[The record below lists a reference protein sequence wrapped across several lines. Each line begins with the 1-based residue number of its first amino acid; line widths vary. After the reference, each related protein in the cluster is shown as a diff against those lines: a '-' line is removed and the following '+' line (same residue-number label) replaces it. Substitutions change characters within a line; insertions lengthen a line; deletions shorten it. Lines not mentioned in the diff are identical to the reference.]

1 MIDKF
6 LYYIFL
12 AFVFIIRVLPISIRN
27 LFFKSLA
34 SLLYLFAFKTRKI
47 IKINLELAFG
57 KDGLTQKQIE
67 SISKYCFYN
76 MSLWVKSSIENSF
89 LSKDIMKQRFQFENR
104 QIIDNV
110 LAQNKKI
117 ILISA
122 HFGNLEVLG
131 YGLNAFV
138 TPMVQVARESNFKL
152 IDKFITKSREKVGAK
167 IVYKDGAIRKLAKEL
182 KQGKVLS
189 LIIDQNINYV
199 EGTPVKFFDHDA
211 HQTSGAAFLARKFD
225 AVVIPV
231 AIFNQDIDK
240 YKIKFYEPIKQI
252 KTNNSKDDIQKMTQ
266 LQANAIET
274 IIKEDPKQ
282 WFWCHKRWKST
293 YGNIYKK

>member
-1 MIDKF
+1 MIDKI

-12 AFVFIIRVLPISIRN
+12 AFVFIVKLMPQNFRN
-27 LFFKSLA
+27 FFFKTLA
-34 SLLYLFAFKTRKI
+34 DILYLFASKTKKI
-47 IKINLELAFG
+47 IKTNLELAFG
-57 KDGLTQKQIE
+57 KDGLDQKRINE
-67 SISKYCFYN
+67 ISKYCFYN
-76 MSLWVKSSIENSF
+76 MALWVKSSIENSF
-89 LSKDIMKQRFQFENR
+89 LSKEVMKNRFEFENKD
-104 QIIDNV
+104 IIDDA

-131 YGLNAFV
+131 YALNAFV

-152 IDKFITKSREKVGAK
+152 IDKFITNSREKVGAK
-167 IVYKDGAIRKLAKEL
+167 IVYKEGAMRKLAKEL

-199 EGTPVKFFDHDA
+199 EGTAVKFFGHDA

-231 AIFNQDIDK
+231 AIFNKDIDK
-240 YKIKFYEPIKQI
+240 YRVKFYEPVEHIV
-252 KTNNSKDDIQKMTQ
+252 TDDSKDDIKKMTQ
-266 LQANAIET
+266 LQANAIEK

-293 YGNIYKK
+293 NAKIYKQ